1 MTIKDDIYTRLSGDA
16 GVSALVGTRIYR
28 RILPQD
34 DDLPAI
40 TYTQVSETPLV
51 NLDGEN
57 AKRNARFQFDC
68 FGSTDSAAE
77 DLADALRA
85 AMVTD
90 SVFANVRE
98 SQSDVY
104 TDDSKQY
111 RVTMDF
117 SIWF

>member
-16 GVSALVGTRIYR
+16 GVTALVGTRIYR
-28 RILPQD
+28 RVLPQD
-34 DDLPAI
+34 STLPAI
-40 TYTQVSETPLV
+40 TYTQVSERPLV

-57 AKRNARFQFDC
+57 TTRNARFQFDC

-85 AMVTD
+85 AMITD
-90 SVFANVRE
+90 SVFASVRE
-98 SQSDVY
+98 SQSDAY
-104 TDDSKQY
+104 TDDAKQY
-111 RVTMDF
+111 QVSIDF